1 MHAGCDLFAKIELV
15 ARRRIVTDGCEPV
28 LSSGGDRLQSAA
40 LMSCVVP
47 PGDAEDEQ
55 ATWRRVDNRR

>member
-28 LSSGGDRLQSAA
+28 LSSGGDRLQI
-40 LMSCVVP
+40 
-47 PGDAEDEQ
+47 G
-55 ATWRRVDNRR
+55 RRH